1 MSGRK
6 WGEALSRREAGRGRS
21 AVRCPSTE
29 LAVLGTGDTMTVG
42 AGVESDIGNL
52 GPKAQ
57 AWDGRQAQGK
67 ATADHRG
74 EECEEVGRALGKS
87 RWGAPSRS

>member
-6 WGEALSRREAGRGRS
+6 WGEALSRSEAGRGRS

-42 AGVESDIGNL
+42 TGVESDMVIL
-52 GPKAQ
+52 GPRPRPGMEGGHEA
-57 AWDGRQAQGK
+57 RPRL
-67 ATADHRG
+67 TIG
-74 EECEEVGRALGKS
+74 EGSVMR
-87 RWGAPSRS
+87 